1 LVLFRSLHNLKSK
14 IQNPKLIDRPGKPKK
29 GTLPSRIT
37 YHPQASLQL
46 NSEVVKL
53 HSSRAGRFI
62 LATNDLD
69 FEQLSEQAALHEYK
83 EQQGN
88 SILDFGF

>member
-1 LVLFRSLHNLKSK
+1 LV
-14 IQNPKLIDRPGKPKK
+14 
-29 GTLPSRIT
+29 
-37 YHPQASLQL
+37 
-46 NSEVVKL
+46 E
-53 HSSRAGRFI
+53 RAGRFI